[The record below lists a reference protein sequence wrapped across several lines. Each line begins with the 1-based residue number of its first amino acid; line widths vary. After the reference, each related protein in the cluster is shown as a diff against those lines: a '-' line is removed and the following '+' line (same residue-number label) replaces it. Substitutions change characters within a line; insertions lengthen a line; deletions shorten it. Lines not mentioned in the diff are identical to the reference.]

1 MEETGIMNGEK
12 NSRRK
17 AQLPRPVYELL
28 PYLYLLMA
36 LSLLLLFD
44 DITRLIP
51 GTLFALCGLMIFHWR
66 RQHRRASSQ
75 NTDS

>member
-44 DITRLIP
+44 DITRLSRLV
-51 GTLFALCGLMIFHWR
+51 GGGCFHLKPILS
-66 RQHRRASSQ
+66 HSVLPSGVGVL
-75 NTDS
+75 